1 MLKTTS
7 VTQPISRVF
16 RLVVDL
22 EQYRMIYSFVGINL
36 HLYFISYKVYVSFY
50 LDRCLNTAPCH
61 SQELYIAKL

>member
-1 MLKTTS
+1 MLKSTS

-22 EQYRMIYSFVGINL
+22 QQYRMIYSFVDISL
-36 HLYFISYKVYVSFY
+36 HLYFISYQVYVSFY